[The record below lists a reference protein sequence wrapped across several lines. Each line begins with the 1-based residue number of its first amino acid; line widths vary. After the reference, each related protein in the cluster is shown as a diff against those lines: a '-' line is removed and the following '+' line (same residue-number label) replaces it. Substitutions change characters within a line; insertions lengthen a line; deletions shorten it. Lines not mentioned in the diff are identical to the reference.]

1 MDKYLDAIKK
11 DEVIKTDLT
20 VKKEKLERRREQ
32 IKENKIDL
40 EYRNM
45 NNKNQLEEAFRLRYY
60 HQNKDSCK
68 TMFFKKALKFGLKC
82 IAGSII
88 MSIIFIIAVL
98 NMDPSYIL
106 DIKSFIQGNLAIG
119 ALMVIV
125 EYLNVGRDF
134 NSLITKRNAK
144 SNETFIENIE
154 MEIIENQALINELE
168 LKLGNLDIDIK
179 EIEEALGELGV
190 RILGYR
196 TNRNNLIDSLIN
208 ELDNHIVS
216 FEYQEFDNNKVK
228 KRTKK

>member
-1 MDKYLDAIKK
+1 MA
-11 DEVIKTDLT
+11 
-20 VKKEKLERRREQ
+20 VKKEKLERRRKQ
-32 IKENKIDL
+32 IKENKTDL
-40 EYRNM
+40 EYRNID
-45 NNKNQLEEAFRLRYY
+45 NKIQLEEALRLRYY
-60 HQNKDSCK
+60 HQDKDSYK
-68 TMFFKKALKFGLKC
+68 KMFLKKALKFGLKC
-82 IAGSII
+82 ITGSTV

-119 ALMVIV
+119 TLMVIV

-154 MEIIENQALINELE
+154 TKIIENQALINELE
-168 LKLGNLDIDIK
+168 LKLDNLDINIK
-179 EIEEALGELGV
+179 EIEEALEELGA

-196 TNRNNLIDSLIN
+196 ISRNNLIDSLIN
-208 ELDNHIVS
+208 GLDNHIVG